1 MENPEDTKRTAPNSA
16 GGTAEGRF
24 LSINDNCSISDQRIG
39 GNIFQT
45 IKNTITTREAAEFYG
60 LKVGRNGMACCPFHP
75 DHNPS
80 LKVDE
85 RFHCFGC
92 GVDGDVIDYTAKLF
106 HLTNIEAARKLA
118 GDFRIYISPK
128 TRTPKK
134 TEAVKQRQTGHRIN
148 EKFGR
153 WRSWAINVLTN
164 YVRNLQKWREQYA
177 PAQDD
182 EEWNPL
188 FMESLS
194 NLDQYNYYLD
204 VLCYGSE
211 TEQKAFFLEMKEVI
225 RNLDRREQK

>member
-1 MENPEDTKRTAPNSA
+1 MENPEDTKRTAPKSA

-24 LSINDNCSISDQRIG
+24 LSINDNCSIANQKCG

-75 DHNPS
+75 DRNPS
-80 LKVDE
+80 LKVDK

-118 GDFRIYISPK
+118 GDFGIYVSK
-128 TRTPKK
+128 QVYTPKEA
-134 TEAVKQRQTGHRIN
+134 EAVKQRQTDHRIN
-148 EKFGR
+148 EKFKR

-188 FMESLS
+188 FTESIG

-211 TEQKAFFLEMKEVI
+211 AEQKAFFLEMKEVI